1 MREKCASRT
10 PPNDERSGGAFAAS
24 ADPGLLFFRTKD
36 TLPVTTQVGLIN
48 IYHTHLTG
56 SIRELRMVANSADPT
71 PGKAGATPQGV
82 LLPLALAQF
91 ICSYAASN
99 MNVAISNIAADLGTT
114 VSGVQTTIAVF
125 TLTMAA
131 LMIPGSNL
139 TDILGRT
146 YLFRRGLLVYGVGAL
161 IAAAAP
167 GLGIL
172 ILGYSL
178 LEGIGTALLIPP
190 VYILATVFY
199 PDLTSR
205 ARAFGAISAAGGIG
219 AAAGPLVG
227 GIITTAISWRAA
239 FVVQAIVVGIVII
252 QSRKIV
258 DPGVQGPK
266 PGLDIVGAILSAA
279 GRFFV
284 VVGILQASTYG
295 WFRAS
300 QDFAVGNTVVIPEGG
315 ISPVWVFVLIG
326 LLLLAGFFRHIRS
339 MERAG
344 KEPLLH
350 TRLFQNRTS
359 NLGLITQNIQWLV
372 LLGLSFVVSVYV
384 QTVRGYSAIET
395 GLILTPATIG
405 ILLSSMAAGRL
416 ARRRSQ
422 ATLIRAGFVLT
433 VVGVLLLL
441 LLVRETSNVFTFVPG
456 LFLGGLGVGVMLTSS
471 VNVVQ
476 SAFPEEDQ
484 GEISGLSR
492 SVSNLGS
499 SLGVAIAGTVIVSS
513 LVEGNQGYAL
523 ALVVLVVFA
532 VVGLVAAFLLPADQV
547 SEAPEP
553 GPGPA

>member
-1 MREKCASRT
+1 MNSTLNQVPRAST
-10 PPNDERSGGAFAAS
+10 
-24 ADPGLLFFRTKD
+24 
-36 TLPVTTQVGLIN
+36 
-48 IYHTHLTG
+48 
-56 SIRELRMVANSADPT
+56 
-71 PGKAGATPQGV
+71 ATPQGV

-99 MNVAISNIAADLGTT
+99 MNVAISNIATDLGTT

-131 LMIPGSNL
+131 LMIPGSKL

-190 VYILATVFY
+190 VYILATVFS
-199 PDLTSR
+199 PNLTSR

-239 FVVQAIVVGIVII
+239 FVVQALVVGIVII

-266 PGLDIVGAILSAA
+266 PRLDIVGTILSAA
-279 GRFFV
+279 GLFFV

-300 QDFAVGNTVVIPEGG
+300 QDFVVGNTVVIPQGG
-315 ISPVWVFVLIG
+315 ISPVWLFVLIG
-326 LLLLAGFFRHIRS
+326 LVLLAWFFWHIRS

-344 KEPLLH
+344 KEPLLS
-350 TRLFQNRTS
+350 TRLFKNRTS
-359 NLGLITQNIQWLV
+359 NLGLVTQNIQWLV
-372 LLGLSFVVSVYV
+372 LLGLSFVVSVYL
-384 QTVRGYSAIET
+384 QTVRGYNAIET

-422 ATLIRAGFVLT
+422 ATLIRAGFVVT
-433 VVGVLLLL
+433 VGGVFLLL

-456 LFLGGLGVGVMLTSS
+456 LFLVGVGVGVMLTSS

-476 SAFPEEDQ
+476 SSFPEEDQ

-513 LVEGNQGYAL
+513 LVTGNLGYAL
-523 ALVVLVVFA
+523 ALVVLAAFA
-532 VVGLVAAFLLPADQV
+532 VIGLVAAILLPAGPVPQAPDQPDLQL
-547 SEAPEP
+547 PE
-553 GPGPA
+553 

>member
-1 MREKCASRT
+1 MM
-10 PPNDERSGGAFAAS
+10 D
-24 ADPGLLFFRTKD
+24 
-36 TLPVTTQVGLIN
+36 
-48 IYHTHLTG
+48 
-56 SIRELRMVANSADPT
+56 NSADPVS
-71 PGKAGATPQGV
+71 PASAATPQGV

-99 MNVAISNIAADLGTT
+99 MNVAISNIATDLGTT

-131 LMIPGSNL
+131 LMIPGSKL

-239 FVVQAIVVGIVII
+239 FVVQALVVGIVII
-252 QSRKIV
+252 QSRSIV

-266 PGLDIVGAILSAA
+266 PGFDIVGTILSAA
-279 GRFFV
+279 GLFFI

-295 WFRAS
+295 WFKAS
-300 QDFAVGNTVVIPEGG
+300 QDFVVGNTVVIPQGG
-315 ISPVWVFVLIG
+315 ISPVWVFVLVG
-326 LLLLAGFFRHIRS
+326 VLLLAWFFWHIRS

-344 KEPLLH
+344 KEPLLS

-359 NLGLITQNIQWLV
+359 NLGLVT
-372 LLGLSFVVSVYV
+372 
-384 QTVRGYSAIET
+384 
-395 GLILTPATIG
+395 
-405 ILLSSMAAGRL
+405 
-416 ARRRSQ
+416 
-422 ATLIRAGFVLT
+422 
-433 VVGVLLLL
+433 
-441 LLVRETSNVFTFVPG
+441 
-456 LFLGGLGVGVMLTSS
+456 
-471 VNVVQ
+471 
-476 SAFPEEDQ
+476 
-484 GEISGLSR
+484 
-492 SVSNLGS
+492 
-499 SLGVAIAGTVIVSS
+499 
-513 LVEGNQGYAL
+513 
-523 ALVVLVVFA
+523 
-532 VVGLVAAFLLPADQV
+532 
-547 SEAPEP
+547 
-553 GPGPA
+553 